1 MKRVIIKVMSVLPLV
16 SQTAAAFKQSKE
28 KD

>member
-16 SQTAAAFKQSKE
+16 SQTAAFFKQSKE
-28 KD
+28 KV